1 MSLVIRAAT
10 PYDIDS
16 MFAITC
22 AVHQTS
28 LYRKLIPPESYER
41 FLDRYQPS
49 SNRRE
54 AFTKKIETRLIDKRW
69 HLWVAE
75 KDGVVC
81 GFTHAYDAGEVFEL
95 RGLFVDEAYQGQGI
109 GKRLFEVSCE
119 AARPTQTISLD
130 VLRANEHAIGIYRRA
145 GFSTVPDVPPTY
157 YDAPMIRM
165 QKH

>member
-1 MSLVIRAAT
+1 MSLVIRTAT
-10 PYDIDS
+10 PYDIDA

-22 AVHQTS
+22 AVHQTA
-28 LYRKLIPPESYER
+28 LYKKLIPPESYAR

-49 SNRRE
+49 SKRRE
-54 AFTKKIETRLIDKRW
+54 AFTKKIETRLADKYW

-75 KDGVVC
+75 KDSVVC
-81 GFTHAYDAGEVFEL
+81 GFTFACDTGEVLEL

-119 AARPTQTISLD
+119 AARPAQTISLD
-130 VLRANEHAIGIYRRA
+130 VLRVNEHAIGIYRRA
-145 GFSTVPDVPPTY
+145 GFSTVSDVPPTY
-157 YDAPMIRM
+157 YGAPMIRM